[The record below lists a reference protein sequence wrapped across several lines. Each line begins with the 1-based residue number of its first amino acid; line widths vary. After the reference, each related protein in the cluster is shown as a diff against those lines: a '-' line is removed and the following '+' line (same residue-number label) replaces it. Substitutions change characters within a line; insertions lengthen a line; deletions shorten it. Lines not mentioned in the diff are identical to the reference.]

1 MKIALPVAAL
11 LLLATPVLAA
21 DPPAGLQRLDFL
33 IGRWQ
38 GASSGESGKGT
49 VEREC
54 ERILGDRFIECR
66 SMVTY
71 PPQEKNPK
79 GEVHVERAIYSFDK
93 SAKKLVL
100 RQFHGEGFVN
110 TYVQG
115 DGLAFTTVSIENIP
129 AGWQARE
136 TYEVRSADS
145 FVETFE
151 LAAAGKEFGVYSAS
165 TLQRVK

>member
-1 MKIALPVAAL
+1 MKIVSSIAAL
-11 LLLATPVLAA
+11 LLLATPLLAA
-21 DPPAGLQRLDFL
+21 DPPAGLQQLDFL
-33 IGRWQ
+33 AGRWR
-38 GASSGESGKGT
+38 GTSRGEPGNGT

-66 SMVTY
+66 STVTY

-110 TYVQG
+110 TYVQ
-115 DGLAFTTVSIENIP
+115 DDALVFTTVSIENIP
-129 AGWQARE
+129 AGWRARE
-136 TYEVRSADS
+136 TYDVRSADS
-145 FVETFE
+145 FVETFA
-151 LAAAGKEFGVYSAS
+151 LAPPGKEMTVYSAS
-165 TLQRVK
+165 TLERVK

>member
-1 MKIALPVAAL
+1 MKPAFLVATL
-11 LLLATPVLAA
+11 LLIAFPTLAA
-21 DPPAGLQRLDFL
+21 DPPAGLRPLDFL
-33 IGRWQ
+33 IGRWR
-38 GASSGESGKGT
+38 GTSSGEPGNGT

-54 ERILGDRFIECR
+54 ERILGGRFIECR
-66 SMVTY
+66 STVTY

-115 DGLAFTTVSIENIP
+115 DALAFTTVSIENIP
-129 AGWQARE
+129 AGWRARE

-151 LAAAGKEFGVYSAS
+151 LAEAGKEFGVYSAS
-165 TLQRVK
+165 TLERVK